1 MMILMFVLF
10 LLHLMPSSAS
20 GQKNDSCIN
29 TSHTQDTK
37 CFQNSELIF
46 KSDGMYIKSAK
57 DFSFPF
63 LMTFVH

>member
-1 MMILMFVLF
+1 MMILMSVLF
-10 LLHLMPSSAS
+10 LLHLMSSSAN
-20 GQKNDSCIN
+20 GLKNSCIN
-29 TSHTQDTK
+29 TSQMQETK

-46 KSDGMYIKSAK
+46 KSGGMYIKSDK